1 MVEGSCPWVGHQP
14 TGGGE
19 SRTPQRRAKGGDPG
33 VPHRHRSRCPGGPTG
48 ADILDRGPAQV
59 SAPGLGEAGAEPRCP
74 TLTAPQVPPTS
85 CLPNP
90 AQSSLGD
97 GSNLGS
103 ETRAGSGREG
113 QGVSAGAQSSP
124 SGSLQEHGDL
134 HPAATGRGAPPS
146 PPARPRGTRA
156 SPSGLWAAGLCPRKW
171 EKQHGYSCTPQ
182 T

>member
-1 MVEGSCPWVGHQP
+1 MVEGSCTWVGHQP

-19 SRTPQRRAKGGDPG
+19 SRTLQRRAKGGDPG
-33 VPHRHRSRCPGGPTG
+33 LPHRHRPRCPGGPTG
-48 ADILDRGPAQV
+48 ADILDHGPAQV
-59 SAPGLGEAGAEPRCP
+59 SAPGLREAGAEPRELEVSRPRRAEPRCP

-97 GSNLGS
+97 SSNLGS
-103 ETRAGSGREG
+103 EIRAGSGREG
-113 QGVSAGAQSSP
+113 QGVPTRTQSSP

-146 PPARPRGTRA
+146 PPARPR
-156 SPSGLWAAGLCPRKW
+156 
-171 EKQHGYSCTPQ
+171 
-182 T
+182 